1 MLIDIEEI
9 PHLHEYLTEQSNEDT
24 KRFHLF
30 LSRISGQ
37 KLVDVFRILNENKSF
52 DWSNYAD
59 RDDLIQALE
68 KEFNIS
74 ITQIDPKEPMTY
86 FNMFSCI
93 MDARRNTR
101 TISTSELPDQS
112 LRKG

>member
-9 PHLHEYLTEQSNEDT
+9 PHLQEYLTEQSSEDT
-24 KRFHLF
+24 RRFHLF
-30 LSRISGQ
+30 LSRISGK
-37 KLVDVFRILNENKSF
+37 KLVDVFRVLSENKDF
-52 DWSNYAD
+52 DWCQYAG
-59 RDDLIQALE
+59 RDKLIQALE

-74 ITQIDPKEPMTY
+74 ITQIDPNEPMTY

-93 MDARRNTR
+93 MDARRNAQ